1 MKQFGIRNYD
11 TNMTLKI
18 SADIDDTTKEELR
31 PALPKDALVF
41 VNAFG
46 YSGHSRYLSYLD
58 STLSNDKLKSHIFDL
73 NETDLSF
80 EKLTKMLTD
89 KPLTSVSALSA
100 AFPDYEFQTIQV
112 SIKKDHLE
120 LKPDV
125 APVTDSIDFVMYKK
139 DTNFNVYQFIDQLN
153 DYYNDRVLEIEAWTP
168 MDKNNPLGDQ
178 DFEDQICLLFE
189 CDQNEW
195 LNLDQTNEIE
205 FNKTD
210 FLKYA
215 IEHNQSNIKLDPD
228 PDNWEV
234 VHEVHQTLTMFVA
247 EK

>member
-11 TNMTLKI
+11 TNMTLKV
-18 SADIDDTTKEELR
+18 SADIDNTTKEELR
-31 PALPKDALVF
+31 PTLPKDALAF

-58 STLSNDKLKSHIFDL
+58 STLSNDELKSHIFDL

-89 KPLTSVSALSA
+89 KPLTNVSALSA

-125 APVTDSIDFVMYKK
+125 APVTDSIDFVMCKK
-139 DTNFNVYQFIDQLN
+139 GADFNVYQFIDQLN

-168 MDKNNPLGDQ
+168 IDKNNPLGDQ
-178 DFEDQICLLFE
+178 GFEDQICLIFK
-189 CDQNEW
+189 CDQNKW
-195 LNLDQTNEIE
+195 LNFDQINEIK

-215 IEHNQSNIKLDPD
+215 IEHNQSNIKFDPN

>member
-11 TNMTLKI
+11 TNMTLKV

-31 PALPKDALVF
+31 SALPKDALAF

-58 STLSNDKLKSHIFDL
+58 STLDNDKLKSHIFDL

-153 DYYNDRVLEIEAWTP
+153 DYYNDRVLEIETWAP
-168 MDKNNPLGDQ
+168 IDKNNPLGDQ
-178 DFEDQICLLFE
+178 GFEDQICLLFE

-195 LNLDQTNEIE
+195 LSLDQTNKIE
-205 FNKTD
+205 FNKAD

-215 IEHNQSNIKLDPD
+215 IEHNQSNIKLDPN

-234 VHEVHQTLTMFVA
+234 VREVHQTLTMFVA

>member
-1 MKQFGIRNYD
+1 MKQLGIRNYD
-11 TNMTLKI
+11 TNMTLKV

-31 PALPKDALVF
+31 PALPKDALAF

-46 YSGHSRYLSYLD
+46 FGGRSRYLAYLD
-58 STLSNDKLKSHIFDL
+58 STLDNDELKSHIFDL

-80 EKLTKMLTD
+80 EKLTKMLTG
-89 KPLTSVSALSA
+89 KPITSVLALSA
-100 AFPDYEFQTIQV
+100 ALPDYEFQTIRV

-120 LKPDV
+120 LKPDFVSV
-125 APVTDSIDFVMYKK
+125 ADGTDFVMYKK
-139 DTNFNVYQFIDQLN
+139 DANFNVYQFIDQLN
-153 DYYNDRVLEIEAWTP
+153 DYYNDRVLSIEAWTP
-168 MDKNNPLGDQ
+168 MDKNSPLGNQ
-178 DFEDQICLLFE
+178 GFEDQICLLFE

-195 LNLDQTNEIE
+195 LNLGQINEIE
-205 FNKTD
+205 FNKAD

-215 IEHNQSNIKLDPD
+215 IKHNQSNIKLDPN
-228 PDNWEV
+228 PDNWEI

>member
-18 SADIDDTTKEELR
+18 SANIDDTTKEELR

-41 VNAFG
+41 VNTFG

-58 STLSNDKLKSHIFDL
+58 STLDNNDLKSH

-80 EKLTKMLTD
+80 EKLTKMLTN
-89 KPLTSVSALSA
+89 KSVTNVLALSA

-125 APVTDSIDFVMYKK
+125 APITGSIDFVMYKK
-139 DTNFNVYQFIDQLN
+139 DADFNVYQFIDQLN

-178 DFEDQICLLFE
+178 GFEDQICLLFK

-195 LNLDQTNEIE
+195 LSLDQVNEIE

-215 IEHNQSNIKLDPD
+215 IKHNQSNLELDPN